1 MKPGYSVEK
10 LINDFNESV
19 FPVFAKAIE
28 HIPQAQKKDVDEKL
42 KAGIAE
48 SDESFPIEA
57 VQKLTS
63 LKESKL
69 ESLDEIWIEAI
80 EEATSNLPEIIM
92 LPQNESHF
100 NAREGDSVFISMG
113 KFFKRVRRGLRKAGH
128 SVSNAFRRM
137 FKKPEE
143 EFEVAVREVPFKNI
157 VRILLFRLKPEIIL
171 WKQAQYRFIARVF
184 EAIQIWSYPEEVKEQ
199 EAEVDTEQEEE
210 ALPEKEEAK
219 EKKPYDELLSGLVET
234 YHEEFNLQ
242 QKKLNEAYSSV
253 EEKLKGILELAGTVE
268 LSSSKFDDEILEKE
282 KTGFSSDLK
291 LSNSR
296 WLELK
301 DALTQRLELLL
312 SLKTL
317 EKGVDEKEDHF
328 EENIQSFYRENIVSG
343 HKQLAQSVKEGITKL
358 ETSEKLSLDNLVAH
372 CESLHAKVSEITRVE
387 IIEPIQSALEQKY
400 LSSLLDE
407 YVEEVT
413 NYSSKQPEQGAII
426 EDLDI
431 EGEKPLFN
439 IKKVEWQRFVTR
451 MLNKH
456 IAAELDASLINPE
469 ASLAQYIERYQEVVQ
484 IIETNLDVIDEVSKK
499 EEEEP
504 VSIALKSLER
514 SNTSIEEIEEL
525 IKTQRESL
533 PEKVLTQNDVLIN
546 KLAAL
551 LIKQD
556 VSEIKWADTQ
566 LKVTESAGDF
576 GTKITVF
583 WANFVDR
590 ADLSRRFITRKYRQY
605 DDIVRGFL
613 GLQKPVSHNVESTNL
628 ATFLHE
634 TDKKLEELPFIYR
647 RLFDFRRDI
656 EPGFFIQNP
665 LYFDNCRK
673 ALELWKGGFPASIN
687 LLGEKGSGKSTLTRF
702 LTEDVFKDE
711 KIYNLS
717 FTKTFWKDDLI
728 LKEVSKTLGL
738 SESKNQEELVAEIKK
753 KRKGSVVIIE
763 NLQNCYL
770 RNMDGYSAMRSLLY
784 TISATKSEILWVVT
798 CSRYAWDFLNVVFN
812 VGEYFSH
819 SITTDNLNTDQMKS
833 LILKRQKASGYQ
845 LEYIADASTKKSR
858 AYKKHLDDR
867 EAEQE
872 FLQDKYFEKLT
883 SLAEG
888 NATVAMIL
896 WIRSIKEIGEVYFT
910 IESLEF
916 MNTTSLDGLDA
927 HLQFALSAFIL
938 HDSLTA
944 HELALILNQSESET
958 EMIVSRLVSRGL
970 LVAHKG
976 GYYAL
981 NDLVYRQ
988 VVRMLKSRNIL
999 H

>member
-10 LINDFNESV
+10 LINDFNKFV

-28 HIPQAQKKDVDEKL
+28 HIPQAQKNDVEGKL
-42 KAGIAE
+42 KASISE
-48 SDESFPIEA
+48 SDDSFPIEA
-57 VQKLTS
+57 IQKLIL

-69 ESLDEIWIEAI
+69 ENLDEIWTEAI
-80 EEATSNLPEIIM
+80 EEATSNLPEIII
-92 LPQNESHF
+92 LPQNEEHF
-100 NAREGDSVFISMG
+100 KAREGDTIYISAG
-113 KFFKRVRRGLRKAGH
+113 KILKRGRRGLRKAGH

-137 FKKPEE
+137 LKKPEE
-143 EFEVAVREVPFKNI
+143 EFKVAVREVPFKNI

-199 EAEVDTEQEEE
+199 KEEGEEQEN
-210 ALPEKEEAK
+210 KETS
-219 EKKPYDELLSGLVET
+219 EKKPYDDLLSGLIET
-234 YHEEFNLQ
+234 YEEEFTLH
-242 QKKLNEAYSSV
+242 QKKLNEAYSSI
-253 EEKLKGILELAGTVE
+253 EEKLKNIVELAGTIE

-282 KTGFSSDLK
+282 KTGFNSNLK
-291 LSNSR
+291 ASNSK

-301 DALTQRLELLL
+301 DALVQRLELLL
-312 SLKTL
+312 SLKVL
-317 EKGVDEKEDHF
+317 EKGIDQNENDF
-328 EENIQSFYRENIVSG
+328 EEKIYAFYREKIISG
-343 HKQLAQSVKEGITKL
+343 HKQLADIVKDGISELT
-358 ETSEKLSLDNLVAH
+358 TSEKLSIDELVAQ
-372 CESLHAKVSEITRVE
+372 CEIVHNKASEFTRAE
-387 IIEPIQSALEQKY
+387 LIEPLQLALEQKY
-400 LSSLLDE
+400 LSSLLND

-413 NYSSKQPEQGAII
+413 DYSSKQPEQGAII
-426 EDLDI
+426 EDLKI
-431 EGEKPLFN
+431 EEEKPSFT
-439 IKKVEWQRFVTR
+439 IKKVEWQRFVLR
-451 MLNKH
+451 MMNKH
-456 IAAELDASLINPE
+456 IAAELDASLLNPE
-469 ASLAQYIERYQEVVQ
+469 ASLSLYIERYEEVLQ

-514 SNTSIEEIEEL
+514 SSASIEEIEEL
-525 IKTQRESL
+525 IKDQREEL
-533 PEKVLTQNDVLIN
+533 YQKVITQNEVLIN
-546 KLAAL
+546 KLSAL

-576 GTKITVF
+576 GTKLTVF

-613 GLQKPVSHNVESTNL
+613 GLKKPVSQNVESTNL
-628 ATFLHE
+628 ATFLYE

-647 RLFDFRRDI
+647 RLFDFRREI

-665 LYFDNCRK
+665 LYFDNCKK

-687 LLGEKGSGKSTLTRF
+687 LLGEKGSGKSTLIRF
-702 LTEDVFKDE
+702 LSEDVFKDE
-711 KIYNLS
+711 KSYNLS
-717 FTKTFWKDDLI
+717 LTKTFWQGGLI
-728 LKEVSKTLGL
+728 MKEVSKTLGL
-738 SESKNQEELVAEIKK
+738 PESESPEELVAEIKK

-770 RNMDGYSAMRSLLY
+770 RNMSGYEAIKSLLY
-784 TISATKSEILWVVT
+784 IISSTKREILWVVT
-798 CSRYAWDFLNVVFN
+798 CSRYAWDFLNVVFSI
-812 VGEYFSH
+812 GEYFSH
-819 SITTDNLNTDQMKS
+819 SITTDNLNADQMKS

-845 LEYIADASTKKSR
+845 LEYIPDTSTQKSR
-858 AYKKHLDDR
+858 AYKKHLGDK

-872 FLQDKYFEKLT
+872 FLQNKYFEKLT
-883 SLAEG
+883 NLAEG

-896 WIRSIKEIGEVYFT
+896 WIRSIKEIGEVFFT

-927 HLQFALSAFIL
+927 QAQFALSGFIL

-944 HELALILNQSESET
+944 SELALILNQTESDSEMT
-958 EMIVSRLVSRGL
+958 ISRLASRGL
-970 LVAHKG
+970 LVSQKG
-976 GYYAL
+976 NYYAL

>member
-28 HIPQAQKKDVDEKL
+28 HIPQAQKKDVEGKL
-42 KAGIAE
+42 KASISENDA
-48 SDESFPIEA
+48 SFPIEA

-69 ESLDEIWIEAI
+69 ENLDEIWVEAI
-80 EEATSNLPEIIM
+80 EEATSSLPEIII

-100 NAREGDSVFISMG
+100 NSREGDTFYISVG
-113 KFFKRVRRGLRKAGH
+113 KLVKRARRGIRKTGH

-137 FKKPEE
+137 LKKPEL
-143 EFEVAVREVPFKNI
+143 EFEIAVREVHLKNI

-184 EAIQIWSYPEEVKEQ
+184 EAIQIWSHPEEIQQKEGEPKQ
-199 EAEVDTEQEEE
+199 
-210 ALPEKEEAK
+210 EKEEIK
-219 EKKPYDELLSGLVET
+219 ERKPYDELLSGLIET
-234 YHEEFNLQ
+234 YNEEFSLQ
-242 QKKLNEAYSSV
+242 QKKLSKAYTSV
-253 EEKLKGILELAGTVE
+253 EDKLKKILELVGTVE
-268 LSSSKFDDEILEKE
+268 LSSSKFDDEVLEKE

-291 LSNSR
+291 ASNSR

-301 DALTQRLELLL
+301 DALAQRLELLL

-317 EKGVDEKEDHF
+317 EKGIDQKEDDL
-328 EENIQSFYRENIVSG
+328 EERIQSFYLEKIVSG
-343 HKQLAQSVKEGITKL
+343 HKHLAEAVKEGIREL
-358 ETSEKLSLDNLVAH
+358 ETSEKLSINNLVAH
-372 CESLHAKVSEITRVE
+372 CESVHTKVSELTNAE

-400 LSSLLDE
+400 LSSLLDD
-407 YVEEVT
+407 YVEEIT
-413 NYSSKQPEQGAII
+413 GYSSKQPEQGAII
-426 EDLDI
+426 EGLNI
-431 EGEKPLFN
+431 EGEKPSFS
-439 IKKVEWQRFVTR
+439 IKKVEWQRFVLR
-451 MLNKH
+451 MMNKH
-456 IAAELDASLINPE
+456 IAAELDASSINPE
-469 ASLAQYIERYQEVVQ
+469 ASLAQYIEQYQEVVQ

-514 SNTSIEEIEEL
+514 SHTSIEEIEEDL
-525 IKTQRESL
+525 KEQRKAL
-533 PEKVLTQNDVLIN
+533 TEKVITQNEILIN
-546 KLAAL
+546 KLSAL

-576 GTKITVF
+576 GTKLTVF
-583 WANFVDR
+583 WANSVDR

-613 GLQKPVSHNVESTNL
+613 GLKKPVSQNVESTNL
-628 ATFLHE
+628 ATFLYE

-647 RLFDFRRDI
+647 RLFDFRREI

-702 LTEDVFKDE
+702 LTEDVFKGE
-711 KIYNLS
+711 KSYNLS
-717 FTKTFWKDDLI
+717 FTKTFWKRDLI

-738 SESKNQEELVAEIKK
+738 SESDNPEDLVAEIKK
-753 KRKGSVVIIE
+753 KRKGSVIIIE

-770 RNMDGYSAMRSLLY
+770 RNMSGYEAIKNLLY
-784 TISATKSEILWVVT
+784 VISSTKREVLWVVT
-798 CSRYAWDFLNVVFN
+798 CSRYAWDFLNVVFS

-819 SITTDNLNTDQMKS
+819 TITTDNLNADQMKS

-845 LEYIADASTKKSR
+845 LEYIPDASTQKSR
-858 AYKKHLDDR
+858 AYKKYLDDK

-872 FLQDKYFEKLT
+872 FLQNKYFEKLT
-883 SLAEG
+883 NLAEG

-896 WIRSIKEIGEVYFT
+896 WIRSIKEIGEVFFT

-927 HLQFALSAFIL
+927 QAQFALSGFIL

-944 HELALILNQSESET
+944 SELALILNQTESDT
-958 EMIVSRLVSRGL
+958 EMIISRLASRGL
-970 LVAHKG
+970 LVAQKS

>member
-1 MKPGYSVEK
+1 MKSGYSVEK
-10 LINDFNESV
+10 LINDCKESV

-28 HIPQAQKKDVDEKL
+28 HIPQAQKKDVEEKL
-42 KAGIAE
+42 KSGISK
-48 SDESFPIEA
+48 SDDSFPIEA
-57 VQKLTS
+57 VQKLTL

-69 ESLDEIWIEAI
+69 ENLDEIWIEAI
-80 EEATSNLPEIIM
+80 EEATSDLQEIII

-100 NAREGDSVFISMG
+100 SAREGDTAFISVG
-113 KFFKRVRRGLRKAGH
+113 KFFKRLRRGLRKAGH
-128 SVSNAFRRM
+128 SISSAFRRM
-137 FKKPEE
+137 LKKEE
-143 EFEVAVREVPFKNI
+143 LEFEVADREVPFKNI
-157 VRILLFRLKPEIIL
+157 VRIQLFRLKPEIIL

-184 EAIQIWSYPEEVKEQ
+184 EAIQVWAYPDEVKEKVGEADQ
-199 EAEVDTEQEEE
+199 ETEDTQEQ
-210 ALPEKEEAK
+210 
-219 EKKPYDELLSGLVET
+219 KPYDELLKGLIET
-234 YHEEFNLQ
+234 YDEEFNLQ
-242 QKKLNEAYSSV
+242 QNKLNEAYSSI
-253 EEKLKGILELAGTVE
+253 EAKLKNILELAGTIE
-268 LSSSKFDDEILEKE
+268 LTSSKFDDEVLEKE
-282 KTGFSSDLK
+282 KAGFSTDLK
-291 LSNSR
+291 VSNSR

-301 DALTQRLELLL
+301 DALTRRLELLL

-317 EKGVDEKEDHF
+317 EKGVDEKEDDL
-328 EENIQSFYRENIVSG
+328 EERIQSFYRENIVSG
-343 HKQLAQSVKEGITKL
+343 HKQLAQAVKEGINKL
-358 ETSEKLSLDNLVAH
+358 ETSEKLSIDNLVAH
-372 CESLHAKVSEITRVE
+372 CESVYTKVSEITKTE
-387 IIEPIQSALEQKY
+387 IIEPLRAALEENY
-400 LSSLLDE
+400 LSSLLNN

-413 NYSSKQPEQGAII
+413 GYSSKQPEQGAIV

-431 EGEKPLFN
+431 EGEKPSFN

-451 MLNKH
+451 MMNKY

-469 ASLAQYIERYQEVVQ
+469 ASLSKYIERYQEVIQ

-525 IKTQRESL
+525 IKVQREAL
-533 PEKVLTQNDVLIN
+533 PEKVLTQNNVLIN

-605 DDIVRGFL
+605 DDTVRGFL
-613 GLQKPVSHNVESTNL
+613 GLKKPVSQNVESTNL

-647 RLFDFRRDI
+647 RLFDFRREI
-656 EPGFFIQNP
+656 EPSFFIQNP

-702 LTEDVFKDE
+702 LSEDVFKDE
-711 KIYNLS
+711 KSYNLS
-717 FTKTFWKDDLI
+717 FSKTFWKEELI
-728 LKEVSKTLGL
+728 LKEVSKVLGL
-738 SESKNQEELVAEIKK
+738 TEPESQGELVAEIKK

-770 RNMDGYSAMRSLLY
+770 RNMEGYEAIRSLLY
-784 TISATKSEILWVVT
+784 VISATKSEILWVVT

-819 SITTDNLNTDQMKS
+819 TIITDNLNADQMKS

-845 LEYIADASTKKSR
+845 LEYIADASTQKSR
-858 AYKKHLDDR
+858 AYKKYLGDK

-872 FLQDKYFEKLT
+872 FLQNKYFEKLT
-883 SLAEG
+883 NLAEG

-927 HLQFALSAFIL
+927 QSQFALCAFIL

-944 HELALILNQSESET
+944 PELALILNQTGSDT
-958 EMIVSRLVSRGL
+958 EMVVSRLVSRGL
-970 LVAHKG
+970 LVAQKS